1 MITKKLRIFCRL
13 SDTCGSYQVQDR
25 LTVMQKMVPYT
36 IKCIVRC
43 LNNHLNVHLDYD
55 TIYNAITPVNVL
67 KYNDIEF

>member
-1 MITKKLRIFCRL
+1 
-13 SDTCGSYQVQDR
+13 
-25 LTVMQKMVPYT
+25 MQKMVPYT